1 MSSFMQIWA
10 CKHLGIGEKYAQ
22 INQHFPRFLALSHQR
37 MFSKKAMAAF
47 NNSDNVSILH

>member
-10 CKHLGIGEKYAQ
+10 SEHLQIGEKYAE
-22 INQHFPRFLALSHQR
+22 INQPFPKFLAWSHQQ
-37 MFSKKAMAAF
+37 MFSQKEMAAF

>member
-10 CKHLGIGEKYAQ
+10 WEHLWIGEKYVE
-22 INQHFPRFLALSHQR
+22 INQHFPRFLAWSHQR
-37 MFSKKAMAAF
+37 MFSQTAMAAF

>member
-10 CKHLGIGEKYAQ
+10 CEYLGIGEKHAQ
-22 INQHFPRFLALSHQR
+22 INQPFSRFLAWSHQR

-47 NNSDNVSILH
+47 NNSDNISILH

>member
-10 CKHLGIGEKYAQ
+10 CEHLEIGEKYAE
-22 INQHFPRFLALSHQR
+22 INQPFPKFLAWSHQQ
-37 MFSKKAMAAF
+37 MFSQKEMAAF